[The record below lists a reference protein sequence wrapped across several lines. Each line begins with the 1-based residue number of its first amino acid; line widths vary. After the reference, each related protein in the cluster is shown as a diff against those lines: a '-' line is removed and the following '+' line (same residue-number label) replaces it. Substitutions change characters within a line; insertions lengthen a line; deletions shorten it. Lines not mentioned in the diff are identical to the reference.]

1 MSAAAAR
8 ARAYRLAA
16 GDATTVAR
24 TSRAGAGR
32 RGAARVA
39 GRNAHAPHSNDWS
52 NDSSRSGRSTRS
64 REATNSTGYL
74 RLVPTPQEIGSRSV
88 AGVRIAPRVSLFFLF
103 MVVGVIMVII
113 FQAMIAEQQLRLD
126 SVSRNLELAEYNY
139 EDLRQERAEL
149 LAPNR
154 LRYEA
159 MSLGMYQG
167 LSTKF
172 VEIPADVVAAV
183 VASTGKMD
191 PQLADPLPG
200 SRSAVDVVN
209 GIADPNAPFVMP
221 VEEVKAP

>member
-16 GDATTVAR
+16 GDAPTVAR
-24 TSRAGAGR
+24 VSRSSANRSSTSRSAH
-32 RGAARVA
+32 AAR
-39 GRNAHAPHSNDWS
+39 
-52 NDSSRSGRSTRS
+52 SGTSQRS

-74 RLVPTPQEIGSRSV
+74 RLVPTPREIGSRSI

-221 VEEVKAP
+221 VEEVQAP

>member
-24 TSRAGAGR
+24 TTRATTTR
-32 RGAARVA
+32 AATTRA
-39 GRNAHAPHSNDWS
+39 ATTRATTTRAA
-52 NDSSRSGRSTRS
+52 SSRSARPAAAQRA

-74 RLVPTPQEIGSRSV
+74 RLVPMPQEIGSRSV

-200 SRSAVDVVN
+200 SGSAVDVVN

-221 VEEVKAP
+221 VEEVQAP

>member
-1 MSAAAAR
+1 MSAAASR
-8 ARAYRLAA
+8 ARAYRLATTDGA
-16 GDATTVAR
+16 GTLAARTERTTATRTARRTATT
-24 TSRAGAGR
+24 
-32 RGAARVA
+32 
-39 GRNAHAPHSNDWS
+39 P
-52 NDSSRSGRSTRS
+52 
-64 REATNSTGYL
+64 ATPSTGYL
-74 RLVPTPQEIGSRSV
+74 RLVPTPNEIGSR
-88 AGVRIAPRVSLFFLF
+88 ATATARIAPRVSLFFVF
-103 MVVGVIMVII
+103 MVVGVIMVIV

-172 VEIPADVVAAV
+172 VEIPADIVAAV

-209 GIADPNAPFVMP
+209 GIADPNAMFVMP
-221 VEEVKAP
+221 AEETNSP

>member
-1 MSAAAAR
+1 MSAAAVR

-39 GRNAHAPHSNDWS
+39 GRNAHAPRS

-64 REATNSTGYL
+64 SEATNSTGYL

-200 SRSAVDVVN
+200 SHSAVDVVN

>member
-16 GDATTVAR
+16 GDAATVAR
-24 TSRAGAGR
+24 TSRTGANR
-32 RGAARVA
+32 PARTVQS
-39 GRNAHAPHSNDWS
+39 GERTVR
-52 NDSSRSGRSTRS
+52 SRTSQRS
-64 REATNSTGYL
+64 REATHSTGYL
-74 RLVPTPQEIGSRSV
+74 RLVPTPQEIGSRSI
-88 AGVRIAPRVSLFFLF
+88 AGVRIAPRVSLFFIF
-103 MVVGVIMVII
+103 MVLGVIMVII

-209 GIADPNAPFVMP
+209 GIADPNALFVMP
-221 VEEVKAP
+221 AEEVQAP

>member
-24 TSRAGAGR
+24 TSRQGAGR
-32 RGAARVA
+32 AGTARTTS
-39 GRNAHAPHSNDWS
+39 RNAPARRANE
-52 NDSSRSGRSTRS
+52 SSRAGRSTRS
-64 REATNSTGYL
+64 GGATNSTGYL

-209 GIADPNAPFVMP
+209 GIVDPKAPFVMP
-221 VEEVKAP
+221 VEEVQAP

>member
-16 GDATTVAR
+16 GDATVVAR
-24 TSRAGAGR
+24 TS
-32 RGAARVA
+32 AARTA
-39 GRNAHAPHSNDWS
+39 SRTARSNPS
-52 NDSSRSGRSTRS
+52 QRS

-103 MVVGVIMVII
+103 MVLGVIMVII

-221 VEEVKAP
+221 VEEVTAP

>member
-24 TSRAGAGR
+24 PSRAGAGR
-32 RGAARVA
+32 VGAARA
-39 GRNAHAPHSNDWS
+39 ASRNAHAPRS

-221 VEEVKAP
+221 VEEVQAP

>member
-16 GDATTVAR
+16 GDAPTVAR
-24 TSRAGAGR
+24 VSRSSANQSSTSRSAH
-32 RGAARVA
+32 AAR
-39 GRNAHAPHSNDWS
+39 
-52 NDSSRSGRSTRS
+52 SGTSQRS

-74 RLVPTPQEIGSRSV
+74 RLVPTPREIGSRSI

-221 VEEVKAP
+221 VEEVQAP